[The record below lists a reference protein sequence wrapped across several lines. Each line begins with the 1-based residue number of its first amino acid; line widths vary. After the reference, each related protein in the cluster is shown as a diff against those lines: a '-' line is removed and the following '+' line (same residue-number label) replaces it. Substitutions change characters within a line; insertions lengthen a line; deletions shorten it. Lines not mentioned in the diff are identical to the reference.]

1 MTATANPSSEASG
14 PKPQSD
20 SRSNTKKLATGGA
33 VLALAMMA
41 ANAGNYILNVL
52 LARWLTPAEFADA
65 NLMVTLM
72 LLITAVAIGLQLIT
86 ARYAG
91 INAVAG
97 TGGSD
102 IGDGDTGTGTE
113 QTDDEPNLES
123 TGDLGATTALGR
135 WLTSRSLA
143 VGAVLGLIL
152 GAGAPFWQEFFR
164 SESALPFIILGIG
177 MPFYLAQAVG
187 RGILQGELRFNSLA
201 ATFVFEMVV
210 RVGLGV
216 SLVAIGLGVEGA
228 TAALTASF
236 IATWAHVHYFN
247 RNRPQGTIDR
257 DGLRPVLRYAAPV
270 GLLLLAQII
279 INNGDVLIA
288 KRFLDPYT
296 AGIYAAI
303 ALVGRAVFFLS
314 WSVATTL
321 FPASAQRHESG
332 EQSNGLMWAGCGVLV
347 GIGLAAT
354 AGARLLGGT
363 VLGRVFGPEYA
374 DVSVPLAWYALATSL
389 FAIANLIA
397 THHLSTGRIRE
408 AFVLLVGGGLQTSL
422 LLLGRN
428 NIDTLV
434 RAQVIAMSLLL
445 VLVLISHFLPHRS
458 RARDKTTENAHN
470 PSPESAGRHAGTS
483 SEREMAMTTESDL
496 PGNPDQGQASK
507 RPKFEM
513 PATMAELRDA
523 AGVDGTTN
531 GSVTELSG
539 SPELDGY
546 RRWANT
552 VQEGTPTYSIVIPM
566 YNEEIRI
573 LPTVGAIAN
582 HMVTLGQPFELVLA
596 DDGSTDSTLQ
606 LVRDMDLANVT
617 ILEAEQNGGKGSAV
631 RRGVLAARGDIILFA
646 DADQSTPIEQFAE
659 LEDVLHKGF
668 GVVVGSR
675 AAAGAEVANKSRGRQ
690 ILSNGLKLLVQGS
703 LRLPISDTQC
713 GFKMFTRDAAQQ
725 VFTRQLIDGFSF
737 DLEVLYLARR
747 MGIRV
752 TEVPVQ
758 WYDAPGSKV
767 DSAKVAVRF
776 LQDLVRIRVNAAK
789 GRYDRTNHPVPTQ
802 PESNRSAGGATNQS
816 TPQSKSGQ
824 ALDSHGAQPTGSGS
838 GSVRSGSS
846 AGA

>member
-1 MTATANPSSEASG
+1 MTETTEARTEAPEVSSAS
-14 PKPQSD
+14 S
-20 SRSNTKKLATGGA
+20 STKTLATGGA
-33 VLALAMMA
+33 ILALAMMA

-52 LARWLTPAEFADA
+52 LARWLTPAQFADA

-97 TGGSD
+97 SGEGSGPD
-102 IGDGDTGTGTE
+102 AAGDF
-113 QTDDEPNLES
+113 
-123 TGDLGATTALGR
+123 GATTALGQ
-135 WLTSRSLA
+135 WLTRRSLA
-143 VGAVLGLIL
+143 VGAALGLIL
-152 GAGAPFWQEFFR
+152 GAGAPFWREFFR
-164 SESALPFIILGIG
+164 SESALPFIILGVG

-187 RGILQGELRFNSLA
+187 RGILQGELRFKSLA

-228 TAALTASF
+228 TAALTVSF

-247 RNRPQGTIDR
+247 RGRPKGTIDR

-332 EQSNGLMWAGCGVLV
+332 EKSNGLMWAGCGVLV
-347 GIGLAAT
+347 AIGVAAT
-354 AGARLLGGT
+354 VGARLLGGT
-363 VLGRVFGPEYA
+363 VLGRVFGPEYG

-408 AFVLLVGGGLQTSL
+408 AFVLLLGGAVQTSL
-422 LLLGRN
+422 LLLGRG

-445 VLVLISHFLPHRS
+445 LMVVVSHFLPHRHKDPK
-458 RARDKTTENAHN
+458 APPKT
-470 PSPESAGRHAGTS
+470 SGDL
-483 SEREMAMTTESDL
+483 SERETAMSTEPDV
-496 PGNPDQGQASK
+496 PTNPDAKAASK

-523 AGVDGTTN
+523 AGVDATADLQSN
-531 GSVTELSG
+531 GESAAL
-539 SPELDGY
+539 PDLDRY
-546 RRWANT
+546 RQWAN
-552 VQEGTPTYSIVIPM
+552 VPQSGTPTYSIVIPM

-582 HMVTLGQPFELVLA
+582 HMVALGQDFELVLA
-596 DDGSTDSTLQ
+596 DDGSTDSTLE
-606 LVRDMDLANVT
+606 LVRDMGLANVT
-617 ILEAEQNGGKGSAV
+617 VLEAERNGGKGSAV
-631 RRGVLAARGDIILFA
+631 RRGVLASRGDIILFA

-659 LEDVLHKGF
+659 LEDVLQKGF

-675 AAAGAEVANKSRGRQ
+675 AAAGAEVANKSLGRQ

-713 GFKMFTRDAAQQ
+713 GFKMFTRDAAHA
-725 VFTRQLIDGFSF
+725 VFSRQLIDGFSF

-789 GRYDRTNHPVPTQ
+789 GRYDRINHALSQAPREPGLEAS
-802 PESNRSAGGATNQS
+802 PLHHAAPS
-816 TPQSKSGQ
+816 TKSSQG
-824 ALDSHGAQPTGSGS
+824 LDSVGPQPTETTS

-846 AGA
+846 TGV

>member
-1 MTATANPSSEASG
+1 MTDIADTRSETPESPTGPDDTSKAPS
-14 PKPQSD
+14 D
-20 SRSNTKKLATGGA
+20 TKQLATGGA

-91 INAVAG
+91 INAVSG
-97 TGGSD
+97 TADGSD
-102 IGDGDTGTGTE
+102 GDNTGANAAGDSAAGDGV
-113 QTDDEPNLES
+113 
-123 TGDLGATTALGR
+123 TGDLGATTALGQ
-135 WLTSRSLA
+135 WLTTRSLT

-152 GAGAPFWQEFFR
+152 GGGAPFWQDFFR

-187 RGILQGELRFNSLA
+187 RGILQGELRFASLA

-216 SLVAIGLGVEGA
+216 SLVAMGLGVEGA

-247 RNRPQGTIDR
+247 RNRPQGSIDR

-347 GIGLAAT
+347 VIGLAAT
-354 AGARLLGGT
+354 TGARLLGGT
-363 VLGRVFGPEYA
+363 VLGRVFGPEYG

-408 AFVLLVGGGLQTSL
+408 AFVLLAGGGLQTSL

-434 RAQVIAMSLLL
+434 RAQVISMSLLL
-445 VLVLISHFLPHRS
+445 LLVLISHFLPYR
-458 RARDKTTENAHN
+458 RKDTDTDVKNDAVIQNA
-470 PSPESAGRHAGTS
+470 P
-483 SEREMAMTTESDL
+483 ERETSMSTESDVPASSEAA
-496 PGNPDQGQASK
+496 PGN
-507 RPKFEM
+507 PKFEM

-523 AGVDGTTN
+523 AGVDSGQTSQPDG
-531 GSVTELSG
+531 GSAT
-539 SPELDGY
+539 SPELGQY
-546 RRWANT
+546 RQWAS
-552 VQEGTPTYSIVIPM
+552 VPQSGTPVYSIVIPM

-582 HMVTLGQPFELVLA
+582 HMVSLGRSFELVLA

-606 LVRDMDLANVT
+606 LVRDMELANVT

-631 RRGVLAARGDIILFA
+631 RRGVLASRGDIILFA
-646 DADQSTPIEQFAE
+646 DADQSTPIEQFTE
-659 LEDVLHKGF
+659 LEEVLHKGF

-713 GFKMFTRDAAQQ
+713 GFKMFTRDAAQS
-725 VFTRQLIDGFSF
+725 VFSRQLIDGFSF

-758 WYDAPGSKV
+758 WFDAPGSKV

-789 GRYDRTNHPVPTQ
+789 GRYDRVNHAIPEQNADHAASTKRTPPTQ
-802 PESNRSAGGATNQS
+802 AKSRQGLESSSPLPTGAT
-816 TPQSKSGQ
+816 
-824 ALDSHGAQPTGSGS
+824 SGS
-838 GSVRSGSS
+838 ARSGSS
-846 AGA
+846 TGA